1 MPCRCINGS
10 LGLGAAGLGQGQSV
24 LRTRAAQRPGRTT
37 RTQPPEASPVLWR
50 SSPALELAGGAAAGC
65 VGRPGCGVTAWPF
78 LPAVMPWRSVPRT
91 GCTGSVSCGGGCV
104 SPGCC
109 TPNPHR
115 VAWCPCTMC
124 DLDHFAWCPHR
135 VRGDRGVDGGRAA
148 RPVRSSAGLR
158 LWWGPRVGFWALVA
172 TGRRAGGLRGRAGSG
187 LRRMR
192 GLGRRRRPRGAAF
205 RRVGPIGAEQR

>member
-37 RTQPPEASPVLWR
+37 RTQRPRGKPCPVAQQ
-50 SSPALELAGGAAAGC
+50 SCTGAGRRCGC
-65 VGRPGCGVTAWPF
+65 WLCGETRVRGHSVA
-78 LPAVMPWRSVPRT
+78 LPASSHALAVGPQDRLHGVCLLR
-91 GCTGSVSCGGGCV
+91 GGCV

-158 LWWGPRVGFWALVA
+158 LWWGARVGFWALVA

>member
-91 GCTGSVSCGGGCV
+91 GCTGSVSCGGGVCLRGAALLTHIVLLGVPVLCATWIILPGVPIVCV
-104 SPGCC
+104 G
-109 TPNPHR
+109 T
-115 VAWCPCTMC
+115 AALME
-124 DLDHFAWCPHR
+124 D
-135 VRGDRGVDGGRAA
+135 A
-148 RPVRSSAGLR
+148 RPVLSAPQLVCGCGGGPVWVSGLWWRRGGGPGAFAAAQEAASAG
-158 LWWGPRVGFWALVA
+158 
-172 TGRRAGGLRGRAGSG
+172 
-187 LRRMR
+187 
-192 GLGRRRRPRGAAF
+192 
-205 RRVGPIGAEQR
+205 